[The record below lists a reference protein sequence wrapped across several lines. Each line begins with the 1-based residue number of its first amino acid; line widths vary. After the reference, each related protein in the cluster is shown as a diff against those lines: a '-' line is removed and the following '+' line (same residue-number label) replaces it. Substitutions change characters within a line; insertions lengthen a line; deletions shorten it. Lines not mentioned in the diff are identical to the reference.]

1 MAKVIIK
8 KYPNRRLYNT
18 QISSYI
24 STNDLLELI
33 KKNVDFKVIEC
44 KTNEDIT
51 KSILIQLILEQETKS
66 YHLIPNEILKQMI
79 ILFGNNH
86 GAVFLNF
93 LNTYIG
99 NFSQQNT
106 KEKQFSANSSFK
118 IIDEI
123 SATNMKI
130 VDEGIKLFFN
140 SFKMGDKTNE

>member
-79 ILFGNNH
+79 ILFGNNR

>member
-24 STNDLLELI
+24 STSDLLELI
-33 KKNVDFKVIEC
+33 KKNIDFQVIEC

-79 ILFGNNH
+79 IFLGNNH
-86 GAVFLNF
+86 GAVFLNL
-93 LNTYIG
+93 LNSYVS

-106 KEKQFSANSSFK
+106 KNDQFSTNSSFK

-123 SATNMKI
+123 RANNMKI
-130 VDEGIKLFFN
+130 VDEGLKIFFN
-140 SFKMGDKTNE
+140 SFQMGDKTNE